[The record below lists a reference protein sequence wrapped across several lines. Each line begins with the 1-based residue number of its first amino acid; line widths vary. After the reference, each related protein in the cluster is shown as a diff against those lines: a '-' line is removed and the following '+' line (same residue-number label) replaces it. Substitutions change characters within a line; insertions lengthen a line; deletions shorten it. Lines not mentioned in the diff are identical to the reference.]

1 LESLRVQDLVYLNCI
16 ECIDASLNVSLLRL
30 MFTINGSL
38 RLAGFLIKSLFE
50 LRVSLTCV

>member
-1 LESLRVQDLVYLNCI
+1 
-16 ECIDASLNVSLLRL
+16 LRL

-38 RLAGFLIKSLFE
+38 QLAGFLIKSLFE